1 MIKGIFTPHL
11 VPFTDKGAVNEAEL
25 RRLINWLIEKGV
37 NGLYPNGST
46 GEFIRLSPEERRRI
60 VKIVVEEARGR
71 VPVMAGAAEPN
82 IDMIIEAAKEYRDL
96 GCIAIS
102 VTAPYYH
109 RISGDSVEQFFR
121 ELVGKTPIDIVLYNI
136 PQYCNEIPLQSVK
149 RLAEEFPRIVG
160 IKDSSKDFIRF
171 LTLLRQ
177 VKAVRPGFSIMSGC
191 EEVLL
196 PAMFMGADGGTVAV
210 SGIVPE
216 ALTKFCRLFS
226 QQKWDEARE
235 LQFKLLELIT
245 LMHTASNFPDGFR
258 AALSTREFNLGK
270 SRQPISRDEE
280 ATLQRIRDQAKPMIA
295 ALVAE

>member
-11 VPFTDKGAVNEAEL
+11 VPFTDSGAINEAEL

-60 VKIVVEEARGR
+60 VKIVTEETRGR

-82 IDMIIEAAKEYRDL
+82 IDMILEAAKVYRDL

-102 VTAPYYH
+102 VTGPYYH
-109 RISGDSVEQFFR
+109 RVSGDSVEQFFR
-121 ELVGKTPIDIVLYNI
+121 ELVAKTPIDIVLYNI
-136 PQYCNEIPLQSVK
+136 PQYCNEISLQSVA

-177 VKAVRPGFSIMSGC
+177 VKAVRPDFSIMSGC

-216 ALTKFCRLFS
+216 ALAKLCRYFAE
-226 QQKWDEARE
+226 QRWNEARE
-235 LQFKLLELIT
+235 LHFKLLELIG

-258 AALSTREFNLGK
+258 AALSTRGFNLGK

-280 ATLQRIRDQAKPMIA
+280 STLQRIRERAKPMIA
-295 ALVAE
+295 ELVAD

>member
-11 VPFTDKGAVNEAEL
+11 VPFTDTGAINETEL
-25 RRLINWLIEKGV
+25 RRLINWLIEKGI

-46 GEFIRLSPEERRRI
+46 GEFIRLSPEERRRV

-82 IDMIIEAAKEYRDL
+82 IDMIIDAAKVYRDL

-102 VTAPYYH
+102 VTGPYYH
-109 RISGDSVEQFFR
+109 RVSSDSVEQFFR
-121 ELVGKTPIDIVLYNI
+121 ELVAKTPIDLVLYNI
-136 PQYCNEIPLQSVK
+136 PQYSNEIAIATVK
-149 RLAEEFPRIVG
+149 RLAAEFPRIVG
-160 IKDSSKDFIRF
+160 IKDSSRDFTRF
-171 LTLLRQ
+171 LTMLRE
-177 VKAVRPGFSIMSGC
+177 VKAARPDFSVMSGC

-216 ALTKFCRLFS
+216 ALVKLCRLFAEKNWE
-226 QQKWDEARE
+226 QARE
-235 LQFKLLELIT
+235 LHFKLLELIN

-258 AALSTREFNLGK
+258 AALSTRGFNLGK

-280 ATLQRIRDQAKPMIA
+280 ATLQRIREHVTPMIA
-295 ALVAE
+295 DLSAD